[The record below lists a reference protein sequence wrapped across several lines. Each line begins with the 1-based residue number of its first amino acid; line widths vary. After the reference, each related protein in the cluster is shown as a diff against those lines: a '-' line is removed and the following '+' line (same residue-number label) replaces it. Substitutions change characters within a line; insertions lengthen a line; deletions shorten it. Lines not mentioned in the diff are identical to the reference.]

1 LSNQSKYLR
10 SKSYSYVNK
19 LNELTPKFKMIIDYL
34 FNCVLNCIIIQY
46 TYSYNTVIVITMS
59 CIRWIAIYLTQVK

>member
-1 LSNQSKYLR
+1 MILNNYLSNQSKYLR

-19 LNELTPKFKMIIDYL
+19 LYELTPKFKMIIDDL

-46 TYSYNTVIVITMS
+46 SHIIQ
-59 CIRWIAIYLTQVK
+59 L